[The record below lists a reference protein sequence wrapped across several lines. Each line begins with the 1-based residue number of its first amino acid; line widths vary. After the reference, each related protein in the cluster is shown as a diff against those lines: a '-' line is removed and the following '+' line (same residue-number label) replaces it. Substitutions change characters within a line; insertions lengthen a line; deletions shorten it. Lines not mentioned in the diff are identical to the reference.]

1 MSYDI
6 RLYRRGI
13 RSGNK
18 VYYDYEENITYNVN
32 QMLEEVFG
40 KNHLKKWN
48 NLPICTFYKK
58 LLEGVTFMENNKNVL
73 SQFDSPN
80 GWGTVNT
87 TLPRLQKLVQV
98 INTYI
103 DNDGCENV
111 YLEFE

>member
-1 MSYDI
+1 
-6 RLYRRGI
+6 
-13 RSGNK
+13 
-18 VYYDYEENITYNVN
+18 
-32 QMLEEVFG
+32 
-40 KNHLKKWN
+40 
-48 NLPICTFYKK
+48 
-58 LLEGVTFMENNKNVL
+58 MENNKNVL